1 MFICP
6 TCGKEFEKE
15 NTVVKHFLNCWK
27 ERNPN
32 HKSKSA
38 PHSEDLNTRIVNDSV
53 LGFFETFEKG

>member
-6 TCGKEFEKE
+6 TCGKQFDMEDAL
-15 NTVVKHFLNCWK
+15 VKHCLSCWK

-38 PHSEDLNTRIVNDSV
+38 PRSEDINTRKDSQDI
-53 LGFFETFEKG
+53 LDFFNSFK